1 MFQKGNSKKTQ
12 QFEYSHVNLAGP
24 RRCNMWLCQL
34 FGSCNKNMWVW
45 FLQHVNPIASM
56 NGIFT
61 IIYLLPKL
69 AGDHVFFQVP
79 IRYEGCW
86 PAFSMTRIGRFLSP
100 HLGQREE
107 MVALRLEVP
116 PQLMDGSFFFFARE
130 NPCKIWKIFNGIST
144 GLLLVDNCHNV

>member
-1 MFQKGNSKKTQ
+1 M
-12 QFEYSHVNLAGP
+12 Y
-24 RRCNMWLCQL
+24 
-34 FGSCNKNMWVW
+34 
-45 FLQHVNPIASM
+45 
-56 NGIFT
+56 GIST

-69 AGDHVFFQVP
+69 AGDIFFFQAK

-116 PQLMDGSFFFFARE
+116 PQPMDGSVFFF
-130 NPCKIWKIFNGIST
+130 CKGKIHGKSGRSST
-144 GLLLVDNCHNV
+144 GFQRVFCWWTIVIMYRYPLPSGGKWS

>member
-1 MFQKGNSKKTQ
+1 M
-12 QFEYSHVNLAGP
+12 Y
-24 RRCNMWLCQL
+24 
-34 FGSCNKNMWVW
+34 
-45 FLQHVNPIASM
+45 
-56 NGIFT
+56 GIST

-69 AGDHVFFQVP
+69 GGDIFFFQAK

-116 PQLMDGSFFFFARE
+116 PQPMDGSVFFFARE
-130 NPCKIWKIFNGIST
+130 KSMENLEDLQRDFNGSSV
-144 GLLLVDNCHNV
+144 GGQLS